1 MIKAWVDFR
10 LEGNILIEL
19 EDGVKLTEEMMKLA
33 LDNVNIP
40 GYLLRKFDVVY
51 EQQSEQD

>member
-1 MIKAWVDFR
+1 MVKAWVDFR
-10 LEGNILIEL
+10 LEGNIVIEL
-19 EDGVKLTEEMMKLA
+19 EDGVKLTEEMMKKA

-40 GYLLRKFDVVY
+40 GYLLRKFDVIY

>member
-1 MIKAWVDFR
+1 MLKAWVDFR
-10 LEGNILIEL
+10 LEGNIVIEL